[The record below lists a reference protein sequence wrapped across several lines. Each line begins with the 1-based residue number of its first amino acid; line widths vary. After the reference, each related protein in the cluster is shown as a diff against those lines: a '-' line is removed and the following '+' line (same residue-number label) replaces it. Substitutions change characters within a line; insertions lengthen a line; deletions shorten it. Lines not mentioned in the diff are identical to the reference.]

1 MMRSLLRISRG
12 VGLGGSPA
20 DQGTELMN
28 TADITATTSTMAMKT
43 SSKMSGK
50 NSVST
55 LEATATT
62 AADVGASPDTFP
74 AVAVEEDYDGDAST
88 DDNGKISAAPV
99 TPSPTGGS
107 NTLTANGV
115 FPFDEHDEIM
125 RKSNPTV
132 TSTNIASQIQQPK
145 VSRNGRK
152 KHTRISTTT
161 ITTTSTTAN
170 VRDSSDIRSPGV
182 CSTPLSET
190 ATTFTK
196 ETSIPDFI
204 TQTDA
209 YGNSVAPV
217 TPTAHSSTTWLVEEE
232 NDDTEN
238 SYFEPLRVMCCCLSL
253 EDGGGTGGGSSG
265 GTTPKSKLNSTK
277 PTPSTNTTSL
287 LFTPPSGANTKY
299 ILPPPAH
306 HDKKCLVLDLD
317 ETLVH
322 SSFRLVPNVDFVIPV
337 TVDSTVHSVYVA
349 KRPYVDQFLKDMAEH
364 YELVVYTASL
374 NKYADP
380 LLDLLD
386 PHRVIAHRLFREHC
400 VYYEGHYVKDL
411 RLLNRPLSKTII
423 VDNSPNSYLFHPENA
438 IDCTSFIDD
447 RRDEEL
453 LIIADFLKGVKHV
466 EDVRHFCNIWRGW
479 PNVEISTAVTTSSV
493 RIENDDHDEDTDE
506 KPKNSS
512 TKDGNVIEA
521 DKSIGRQNGDNED
534 ISLSVCALI
543 SDEWF
548 V

>member
-1 MMRSLLRISRG
+1 MMRSLLRMSRG
-12 VGLGGSPA
+12 VGVGGAPA
-20 DQGTELMN
+20 DRGTELMSTN
-28 TADITATTSTMAMKT
+28 DMSATASTVAMTTTSKISGKSTATTTADVAPTPHTIPAVVIDEDENEDMGGTA
-43 SSKMSGK
+43 GK
-50 NSVST
+50 N
-55 LEATATT
+55 
-62 AADVGASPDTFP
+62 
-74 AVAVEEDYDGDAST
+74 
-88 DDNGKISAAPV
+88 SAAPV
-99 TPSPTGGS
+99 TPSPTATDNS
-107 NTLTANGV
+107 TRNTHNPTAASGV

-125 RKSNPTV
+125 RKSTL
-132 TSTNIASQIQQPK
+132 TGASSNITPPLQEPMISW
-145 VSRNGRK
+145 RGHK
-152 KHTRISTTT
+152 KHTRV
-161 ITTTSTTAN
+161 TTSTTTTTTTN
-170 VRDSSDIRSPGV
+170 LRDSSDIRSPGV
-182 CSTPLSET
+182 CATPLSET
-190 ATTFTK
+190 TTTTTSTTK
-196 ETSIPDFI
+196 NSIPDFI

-209 YGNSVAPV
+209 HGNPVAPV
-217 TPTAHSSTTWLVEEE
+217 TPTAPSRTTWLVEEE
-232 NDDTEN
+232 NDETEN

-253 EDGGGTGGGSSG
+253 EDDGGGGGSAV
-265 GTTPKSKLNSTK
+265 GTTPKSKLNSSK
-277 PTPSTNTTSL
+277 STPSTTSTSL
-287 LFTPPSGANTKY
+287 VVTPPSAINTKY
-299 ILPPPAH
+299 ILPPPKH

-322 SSFRLVPNVDFVIPV
+322 SSFRVVPNVDFVIPV

-349 KRPYVDQFLKDMAEH
+349 KRPHVDQFLKDMAEH
-364 YELVVYTASL
+364 YELVIYTASL

-493 RIENDDHDEDTDE
+493 RIETDNDDDEDTNL
-506 KPKNSS
+506 KPKNNT
-512 TKDGNVIEA
+512 TKDGNETVLN
-521 DKSIGRQNGDNED
+521 KSNGRQNSNTAD

>member
-1 MMRSLLRISRG
+1 
-12 VGLGGSPA
+12 
-20 DQGTELMN
+20 
-28 TADITATTSTMAMKT
+28 
-43 SSKMSGK
+43 
-50 NSVST
+50 
-55 LEATATT
+55 
-62 AADVGASPDTFP
+62 
-74 AVAVEEDYDGDAST
+74 
-88 DDNGKISAAPV
+88 
-99 TPSPTGGS
+99 
-107 NTLTANGV
+107 
-115 FPFDEHDEIM
+115 
-125 RKSNPTV
+125 
-132 TSTNIASQIQQPK
+132 
-145 VSRNGRK
+145 
-152 KHTRISTTT
+152 
-161 ITTTSTTAN
+161 
-170 VRDSSDIRSPGV
+170 
-182 CSTPLSET
+182 
-190 ATTFTK
+190 
-196 ETSIPDFI
+196 
-204 TQTDA
+204 
-209 YGNSVAPV
+209 
-217 TPTAHSSTTWLVEEE
+217 
-232 NDDTEN
+232 
-238 SYFEPLRVMCCCLSL
+238 
-253 EDGGGTGGGSSG
+253 
-265 GTTPKSKLNSTK
+265 LNSTK

-287 LFTPPSGANTKY
+287 LFTPQSGANTKY

-479 PNVEISTAVTTSSV
+479 PNVEISTAITTSSV

-521 DKSIGRQNGDNED
+521 DKSIGRQNGDNAD

>member
-1 MMRSLLRISRG
+1 MMRSFLRISRG
-12 VGLGGSPA
+12 VGLGGAPA

-28 TADITATTSTMAMKT
+28 TADITATTSTLAMT
-43 SSKMSGK
+43 TTSKMSGK
-50 NSVST
+50 NSTST
-55 LEATATT
+55 PEATTTT
-62 AADVGASPDTFP
+62 ADGVGASPHTSP
-74 AVAVEEDYDGDAST
+74 AVVIEEDYDEVAST
-88 DDNGKISAAPV
+88 DDVGKKSAAPV
-99 TPSPTGGS
+99 TPSPTGG
-107 NTLTANGV
+107 NTTTTANGV

-132 TSTNIASQIQQPK
+132 TSTNIASQIQQLK
-145 VSRNGRK
+145 VSRKGRT

-161 ITTTSTTAN
+161 TTTTSTTAN

-182 CSTPLSET
+182 CTTPLSET
-190 ATTFTK
+190 TTTFT
-196 ETSIPDFI
+196 TAASIPDFI

-209 YGNSVAPV
+209 YGNPVAPV
-217 TPTAHSSTTWLVEEE
+217 TPTAHSSTSWLVEED

-277 PTPSTNTTSL
+277 STPSTNTTSL
-287 LFTPPSGANTKY
+287 IFTPPSATNTKY
-299 ILPPPAH
+299 ILPPPTH

-349 KRPYVDQFLKDMAEH
+349 KRPHVDQFLKDMAEH

-386 PHRVIAHRLFREHC
+386 PHRVITHRLFREHC

-479 PNVEISTAVTTSSV
+479 PNVEISTAITTSSV
-493 RIENDDHDEDTDE
+493 RIENDDHDEDTDQ
-506 KPKNSS
+506 KLKNSS
-512 TKDGNVIEA
+512 TKDGNIMVP
-521 DKSIGRQNGDNED
+521 DKSIGRHNGDNAD